1 MFETHGFTKIDTAK
15 KCFAENIRLFGN
27 SNSQPEKYNLYN
39 GLANLAAAVEETQ
52 EQLAQIQAALVH
64 IAQRLP

>member
-1 MFETHGFTKIDTAK
+1 MFETHGFSKIDTAR
-15 KCFAENIRLFGN
+15 KCFAENLRVFGS

-52 EQLAQIQAALVH
+52 AQLAQIQAALAH